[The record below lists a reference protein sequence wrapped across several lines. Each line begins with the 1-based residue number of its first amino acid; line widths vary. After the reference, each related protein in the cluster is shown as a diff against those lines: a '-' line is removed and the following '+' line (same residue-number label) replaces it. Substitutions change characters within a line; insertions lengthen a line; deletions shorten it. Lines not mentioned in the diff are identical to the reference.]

1 MPNNHVE
8 NHSEGVK
15 SDEVPAAT
23 QQEDTGADF
32 ASKPEPGGRWRWAV
46 ILGLA
51 LVVLAG
57 LSAWWIHRY
66 IYAPRFTPT
75 QLDQRER
82 EILNKKL
89 QKFEKAVQ
97 GTTPRSD
104 AAKKDDSLRSEP
116 EAYTEAGADRTIH
129 FTEKEINALIAN
141 QPEIAQ
147 RLAIDLSDD
156 LISIKVLM
164 PMDKDILF
172 LGGKTLRLHAGLSV
186 RFENGKPEV
195 ALQGISLGGIPLP
208 NAWLGNLKYK
218 NLVKEF
224 GSQEGFWKL
233 FDEGVA
239 DIKISQGEIQI
250 RLKE

>member
-164 PMDKDILF
+164 PMNKDILF
-172 LGGKTLRLHAGLSV
+172 LGGKTTAASR
-186 RFENGKPEV
+186 
-195 ALQGISLGGIPLP
+195 
-208 NAWLGNLKYK
+208 
-218 NLVKEF
+218 
-224 GSQEGFWKL
+224 GSIGTL
-233 FDEGVA
+233 
-239 DIKISQGEIQI
+239 
-250 RLKE
+250 